1 MARAPQTPK
10 SALINVMSQAVY
22 KAARGIVR
30 DFGELSHLQ
39 ITRKSIGDFV
49 SSADKR
55 SEKILIEEL
64 KKARPSF
71 GFLCEES
78 GEIPGQDNRHRW
90 IIDPLDGTTNFL
102 HSNPHF
108 AITVALE
115 FDDEIIA
122 GVTYQPILDEL
133 FWAEKGKGAFCN
145 QKRLRVSGRRDLES
159 LLICCTH
166 DHPIGAKIKNQ
177 ISGVRYTGSAA
188 LELAYVAAGRFD
200 VCFLEGLKAWDMAAG
215 LLLIK
220 EAGGVITKTNGS
232 PLNIYEESV
241 LCANEFL
248 HKDFLPMVKGS

>member
-1 MARAPQTPK
+1 MVRSSQTPK

-55 SEKILIEEL
+55 SEQILIDEL
-64 KKARPSF
+64 RKARPTF
-71 GFLCEES
+71 GFLCEEA
-78 GEIPGQDNRHRW
+78 GEISGRDDRHRW

-108 AITVALE
+108 AINLALE
-115 FDDEIIA
+115 FDNEIIA

-145 QKRLRVSGRRDLES
+145 QKRLRVSGRRDMES
-159 LLICCTH
+159 LLICCSH
-166 DHPIGAKIKNQ
+166 DDPAAEKIKGK
-177 ISGVRYTGSAA
+177 ISGLRYTGAGA
-188 LELAYVAAGRFD
+188 LDLAYVAAGRFD
-200 VCFLEGLKAWDMAAG
+200 VCFLEGLKPWDMAAG
-215 LLLIK
+215 ILLVR
-220 EAGGVITKTNGS
+220 EAGGVITNTDGK
-232 PLNIYEESV
+232 PLDIYVESV

-248 HKDFLPMVKGS
+248 HKEFLPLVK

>member
-1 MARAPQTPK
+1 MARTFQTPK

-22 KAARGIVR
+22 KAARGLVR
-30 DFGELSHLQ
+30 DFGELGHLQ

-55 SEKILIEEL
+55 SEQLLIDEL
-64 KKARPSF
+64 RKARPDF
-71 GFLCEES
+71 YFLCEEA
-78 GEIPGQDNRHRW
+78 GEIKGKDPKHRW

-115 FDDEIIA
+115 FDGEIIA

-133 FWAEKGKGAFCN
+133 FWAEKGKGAYCN

-159 LLICCTH
+159 LLVCCDY
-166 DHPIGAKIKNQ
+166 DHSAVKEIDEK
-177 ISGVRYTGSAA
+177 ISGIRYTGAGA
-188 LELAYVAAGRFD
+188 LDLAYVASGRFD
-200 VCFLEGLKAWDMAAG
+200 VCFLEGLKPWDMAAG
-215 LLLIK
+215 VLLIR
-220 EAGGVITKTNGS
+220 EAGGVITNFNGQ
-232 PLNIYEESV
+232 PMDIYVDSV

-248 HKDFLPMVKGS
+248 HKTFLPMVS

>member
-1 MARAPQTPK
+1 MVKVSQAPK

-55 SEKILIEEL
+55 SEQILIDEL
-64 KKARPSF
+64 RKARPTF
-71 GFLCEES
+71 GFLCEEA
-78 GEIPGQDNRHRW
+78 GEISGKDNRHRW

-108 AITVALE
+108 AITLALE
-115 FDDEIIA
+115 FDKEIIA
-122 GVTYQPILDEL
+122 GVTYQPILDEM

-159 LLICCTH
+159 LLICCDH
-166 DHPIGAKIKNQ
+166 DHPAKQKLDGKV
-177 ISGVRYTGSAA
+177 SGIRYTGAGA
-188 LELAYVAAGRFD
+188 LDLAYVASGRFD
-200 VCFLEGLKAWDMAAG
+200 VCFLEGLKPWDMAAG
-215 LLLIK
+215 VLLIR
-220 EAGGVITKTNGS
+220 EAGGVVTNKDAS
-232 PLNIYEESV
+232 PMSIYVDSI

-248 HKDFLPMVKGS
+248 HKDFLPLTR

>member
-30 DFGELSHLQ
+30 DFGELGHLQ

-55 SEKILIEEL
+55 SEKILIDEL
-64 KKARPSF
+64 SKARPTF

-78 GEIPGQDNRHRW
+78 GEIPGKDERHRW

-115 FDDEIIA
+115 FDNEIIA

-133 FWAEKGKGAFCN
+133 FWAEKGKGAYCN

-166 DHPIGAKIKNQ
+166 THPLAAKIDDK
-177 ISGVRYTGSAA
+177 ISGLRNTGAGA
-188 LELAYVAAGRFD
+188 LDLAYVAAGRFD
-200 VCFLEGLKAWDMAAG
+200 VCFIERLKPWDMATG
-215 LLLIK
+215 LLLVR
-220 EAGGVITKTNGS
+220 EAGGVITNINGDPFS
-232 PLNIYEESV
+232 IYEESV

-248 HKDFLPMVKGS
+248 HKDFLPMVKDV

>member
-1 MARAPQTPK
+1 
-10 SALINVMSQAVY
+10 MSQAIY

-64 KKARPSF
+64 RKVRPSF

-78 GEIPGQDNRHRW
+78 GEIAGKDKRHRW

-115 FDDEIIA
+115 FDKEIIA

-145 QKRLRVSGRRDLES
+145 QNRLRVSGRRDFES
-159 LLICCTH
+159 LLICCNH
-166 DHPIGAKIKNQ
+166 DHSLVKKLNGKVSGIRCYGA
-177 ISGVRYTGSAA
+177 GA
-188 LELAYVAAGRFD
+188 LDLAYVASGRFD
-200 VCFLEGLKAWDMAAG
+200 VCYLEGLKPWDMATG
-215 LLLIK
+215 VLLLR
-220 EAGGVITKTNGS
+220 EAGGIITNKDGQ
-232 PLNIYEESV
+232 PMDIYIDSV

-248 HKDFLPMVKGS
+248 HKEFLPLIK

>member
-1 MARAPQTPK
+1 MSRTFQTPK

-22 KAARGIVR
+22 KAARGLVR

-55 SEKILIEEL
+55 SEQILIDEL
-64 KKARPSF
+64 RKARPDF
-71 GFLCEES
+71 CFLCEEA
-78 GEIPGQDNRHRW
+78 GEIKGKDPRHRW

-115 FDDEIIA
+115 FDGEIIA

-145 QKRLRVSGRRDLES
+145 QKRLRVSARRDLES
-159 LLICCTH
+159 LLLCCDY
-166 DHPIGAKIKNQ
+166 DHPTVKEIDEK
-177 ISGVRYTGSAA
+177 ISGIRYTGAGA
-188 LELAYVAAGRFD
+188 LDLAYIASGRFD
-200 VCFLEGLKAWDMAAG
+200 VCFLQGLKPWDMATG
-215 LLLIK
+215 VLLIR
-220 EAGGVITKTNGS
+220 EAGGVITNFNGES
-232 PLNIYEESV
+232 MDIYVSSV
-241 LCANEFL
+241 LCANELL
-248 HKDFLPMVKGS
+248 HKTFLPMIN